1 MKKKILLLLSCI
13 TFAASAQQ
21 ISGSWA
27 GTLKVQSSSLRLV
40 FHISKTEAGYSA
52 LMDSPDQGAYGLPAG
67 SVTFTDPSLLIEAPA
82 MGIIYRG
89 ELKDDHITGVFQQGG
104 QKFNVDLFRTQTQ
117 EAKERKRPQEPSA
130 PYPYY
135 TEEVVFKNAK
145 EGIELS
151 GTLSL
156 PKKEGVFPVAILIS
170 GSGPQNRDEE
180 LMGHKPFLVL
190 SDYLVRKGIGVL
202 RYDDRGTAKSG
213 GVFKTAVTADF
224 AQDAASAVEYLKTRK
239 DVNKNKIGLIGH
251 SEGGLI
257 APIVANSSKNTAFI
271 ILLAGPAISGD
282 QLLLKQQELIGKAS
296 GKSEA
301 EIQKSKS
308 ENEKAFEIVKKYSD
322 PAELK
327 ANMTRYISEISQN
340 DPAKPEGISQK
351 DYAEAQVARILTPWM
366 ASFIR
371 YNPEPVLEKVKCP
384 VLALNGAKDLQVAP
398 KENLDAMSKA
408 LGKGG
413 NKNIAVK
420 ELPGLNHMFQEC
432 STGLPSEY
440 GQIEQT
446 ISPLAL
452 KTISEWLDLYIN

>member
-1 MKKKILLLLSCI
+1 MKKKILMLLSFI

-21 ISGSWA
+21 INGSWA
-27 GTLKVQSSSLRLV
+27 GTLKVQSASLRLV
-40 FHISKTEAGYSA
+40 FHISKTETGYTA
-52 LMDSPDQGAYGLPAG
+52 VMDSPDQGAYGLPAG
-67 SVTFTDPSLLIEAPA
+67 NVTFTNPSLLIEAPA
-82 MGIIYRG
+82 MGISYKG
-89 ELKDDHITGVFQQGG
+89 ELKNDHITGEFKQGG
-104 QKFNVDLFRTQTQ
+104 QKFNVDLYRTQAQ
-117 EAKERKRPQEPSA
+117 KPEERKRPQEPSE

-135 TEEVVFKNAK
+135 TEEVVFKNVK

-156 PKKEGVFPVAILIS
+156 PKKEGMFPVAILIS

-213 GVFKTAVTADF
+213 GVFKTAITSDF

-257 APIVANSSKNTAFI
+257 APMVANSSKNTAFI

-282 QLLLKQQELIGKAS
+282 QLLLTQQVLIAKAL

-301 EIQKSKS
+301 EIQKSKAD
-308 ENEKAFEIVKKYSD
+308 NLRAFEIVKKYNH

-327 ANMTRYISEISQN
+327 TKMTQYISEISKN
-340 DPAKPEGISQK
+340 DPDKPQGISQEEYEK
-351 DYAEAQVARILTPWM
+351 AQVERILSPWM
-366 ASFIR
+366 TSFLR
-371 YNPEPVLEKVKCP
+371 YHPQPTLERVKCP

-398 KENLDAMSKA
+398 KENLDALRKA
-408 LGKGG
+408 LSRGG
-413 NKNIAVK
+413 NKNVTIK
-420 ELPGLNHMFQEC
+420 ELPGLNHLFQEC
-432 STGLPSEY
+432 TTGLPGEY
-440 GQIEQT
+440 GQISQT
-446 ISPLAL
+446 ISPMAL
-452 KTISEWLDLYIN
+452 NEISEWLILQLY

>member
-1 MKKKILLLLSCI
+1 MLLSFI

-21 ISGSWA
+21 INGSWA
-27 GTLKVQSSSLRLV
+27 GTLKVQSASLRLV
-40 FHISKTEAGYSA
+40 FHISKTETGYTA
-52 LMDSPDQGAYGLPAG
+52 VMDSPDQGAYGLPAG
-67 SVTFTDPSLLIEAPA
+67 NVTFTNPSLLIEAPA
-82 MGIIYRG
+82 MGISYKG
-89 ELKDDHITGVFQQGG
+89 ELKNDHITGEFKQGG
-104 QKFNVDLFRTQTQ
+104 QKFNVDLYRTQAQ
-117 EAKERKRPQEPSA
+117 KPEERKRPQEPSE

-135 TEEVVFKNAK
+135 TEEVVFKNVK

-156 PKKEGVFPVAILIS
+156 PKKEGMFPVAILIS

-190 SDYLVRKGIGVL
+190 SDYLVRRGIGVL

-224 AQDAASAVEYLKTRK
+224 AQDALSAVEYLKTRK
-239 DVNKNKIGLIGH
+239 EVNKNKIGLIGH

-257 APIVANSSKNTAFI
+257 APIVANKSKKTAFI
-271 ILLAGPAISGD
+271 VLMAGPAISGD
-282 QLLLKQQELIGKAS
+282 QLLLTQQVYIGKAL

-327 ANMTRYISEISQN
+327 ANMIRYITEISQN

-351 DYAEAQVARILTPWM
+351 DYVEGQVARILNPWM
-366 ASFIR
+366 TSFIR
-371 YNPEPVLEKVKCP
+371 YNPEPALEKVNCP
-384 VLALNGAKDLQVAP
+384 VLALNGEKDLQVVP
-398 KENLDAMSKA
+398 KENLAAINKA
-408 LGKGG
+408 LSKGG
-413 NKNIAVK
+413 NKNSTVK

-440 GQIEQT
+440 SQIEQT

-452 KTISEWLDLYIN
+452 RTVSEWIILKVN